1 MTIFTA
7 LMDIDSINNIKEK
20 FPFNASIKWVNI
32 LPIEFKG
39 KYKFKYICL
48 LFIYFYY
55 SLNDNKKL
63 T

>member
-1 MTIFTA
+1 VEDVEA
-7 LMDIDSINNIKEK
+7 
-20 FPFNASIKWVNI
+20 VI
-32 LPIEFKG
+32 LTL